1 MVFGFI
7 VLHAPITVWVG
18 SHIPELA
25 LGVKAWKEAMIIL
38 AAVLVSIALFKQ
50 HKVKVFF
57 RQPIVVLVCV
67 YVVVHLFLLGIYPQS
82 VQSSI
87 AGLLI
92 DLRYSVFFVTVYGFL
107 QLYPEYKEAFIRV
120 GIVGAFIVCC
130 TTAVQLLLPKDAL
143 STLGYGPNTIEPYLT
158 VDKNP
163 DFIRYNSTLRGPN
176 PLGAFAVMVLA
187 GAVAY
192 ANCMW
197 RGLASQK
204 KALVVLLGG
213 AAMLSLWVSY
223 SRSALLAAVVALV
236 VLYALITKQQLSKKT
251 WIVLGVIGL
260 VVAAA
265 VYMAKDTTFVANV
278 LLHDNPTTGA
288 MVDSNAAHAE
298 SLANGISRM
307 AVQPLGAGVGSTGS
321 ASLLAGGATIIEN
334 QYLMIAHEA
343 GWGGLTIFLLLFV
356 MVLLQVKQRDTWLA
370 RAVFASGIGLA
381 VVGLFLPVW
390 ADDTISIV
398 WWGLAAVA
406 LTGGIYG
413 QNTANKKAKRAA

>member
-120 GIVGAFIVCC
+120 GIIGAFIVCC
-130 TTAVQLLLPKDAL
+130 TAAVQLLLPKDAL

-192 ANCMW
+192 ANRMW

-251 WIVLGVIGL
+251 WIVFGVIGL
-260 VVAAA
+260 VMAAA

>member
-1 MVFGFI
+1 
-7 VLHAPITVWVG
+7 
-18 SHIPELA
+18 
-25 LGVKAWKEAMIIL
+25 
-38 AAVLVSIALFKQ
+38 
-50 HKVKVFF
+50 
-57 RQPIVVLVCV
+57 
-67 YVVVHLFLLGIYPQS
+67 
-82 VQSSI
+82 
-87 AGLLI
+87 
-92 DLRYSVFFVTVYGFL
+92 
-107 QLYPEYKEAFIRV
+107 
-120 GIVGAFIVCC
+120 
-130 TTAVQLLLPKDAL
+130 
-143 STLGYGPNTIEPYLT
+143 
-158 VDKNP
+158 
-163 DFIRYNSTLRGPN
+163 
-176 PLGAFAVMVLA
+176 
-187 GAVAY
+187 
-192 ANCMW
+192 
-197 RGLASQK
+197 
-204 KALVVLLGG
+204 
-213 AAMLSLWVSY
+213 MLSLWVSY